1 MSPRTVL
8 GSLAV
13 ALLTIPVAGPAAA
26 APPERVRF
34 NRDVRPILA
43 DACFSCHGPAQQKA
57 GLRLDRPESA
67 TKPNK
72 RGDAAVVPGKPDASE
87 LVRRIHSG
95 EETEQMPPADSH
107 KTLTAAQK
115 ATLKRWVAEGAVY
128 EAHWSF
134 AKLTKPPVPAGP
146 EGGNPIDA
154 FLAEQIARAGLSAN
168 PEADRPTLIRRVAF
182 ALTGL
187 PPTPKEVDTFLADT
201 SPDAYEK
208 MADRYLASPRF
219 GEEMAR
225 HWLDLARYAD
235 THGLHLDNE
244 RGTWPYRDWV
254 VRAFNENKPFDRF
267 TVEQLAGDL
276 LPGPTKEQLV
286 ATGFNRCNVTTGE
299 GGSIDAEWHFRNAVD
314 RAAVAAETWLGL
326 TAGCAQCHDHKFDP
340 ISQKEF
346 YQLYA
351 FFSSADGP
359 ALDGNA
365 LLHGPAVK
373 LATPEQERKL
383 ADLDRRLAALH
394 ADIAAAT
401 ARYADPAV
409 VAAVAG
415 PVAGKDAADPA
426 LSFRAWV
433 ESRGGP
439 DKAKLPK
446 DIAAILTGAKPNPQ
460 QMQQLRAHYLRHV
473 CSLTPGLDPLTTA
486 RDAAA
491 AERKKLDDS
500 IPGSMIFRDAPTVR
514 PAFVMLRGQYTKP
527 GDPVEPNTPAALPPL
542 PPTKGR
548 PTRLDLARW
557 VVSPENPL
565 TARVHVNRLWQQFF
579 GTGLSRTSSDV
590 GVQGEPP
597 THPELLDWLA
607 SEFMRPTPAN
617 RRRESPGGPTDNPA
631 NRRRESPGG
640 PTDNPANRRRESPG
654 GPTDNPANQRR
665 ESPGGP
671 TDNPANQRRES
682 PGGPTDNPATHVA
695 GSPGA
700 WDIKHMVRLLVTSAA
715 FRRSAKVTPEL
726 LRADPENRLYARG
739 PRFRLD
745 AEQVRDNAL
754 FVGGLLDP
762 TLGGKGVKPYQPE
775 NIWEP
780 VAYTGSNTRNY
791 KPDSGPALYR
801 RSLCT
806 FFKRTAPPPFL
817 ANFDAP
823 NREQPCGRRDR
834 SNTPLQALQLLND
847 VQHVEAAR
855 AFAERILTEGGPSP
869 TERIAFAFQA
879 VLARQPSA
887 AELRV
892 LEDELT
898 AHLARYAKAPDDAK
912 KLIAVGESKPK
923 AGAKPD
929 ELAAYT
935 LVAST
940 LLNLDETLTRN

>member
-1 MSPRTVL
+1 VTVTL
-8 GSLAV
+8 
-13 ALLTIPVAGPAAA
+13 PWPAAA
-26 APPERVRF
+26 AEPLRF

-43 DACFSCHGPAQQKA
+43 DACFGCHGPGQQKA
-57 GLRLDRPESA
+57 GLRLDQSASA

-72 RGDAAVVPGKPDASE
+72 RGDAAIVPGKPDESE
-87 LVRRIHSG
+87 AIRRIFSD
-95 EETEQMPPADSH
+95 EETEVMPPADSH
-107 KTLTAAQK
+107 KKLTAAQK
-115 ATLKRWVAEGAVY
+115 ATLKRWVSEGAVY
-128 EAHWSF
+128 EPHWSF
-134 AKLTKPPVPAGP
+134 AKLTKPPVPRAAGSRP
-146 EGGNPIDA
+146 RDPIDA
-154 FLAEQIARAGLSAN
+154 FLAERYTKTDLTPN
-168 PEADRPTLIRRVAF
+168 PEADRPTLIRRVSF

-187 PPTPKEVDTFLADT
+187 PPTPQAVGAYLSDT

-208 MADRYLASPRF
+208 MVDRYLASPRF

-254 VRAFNENKPFDRF
+254 VRAFNENKPFDQF

-276 LPGPTKEQLV
+276 LRNPTTDQLV

-351 FFSSADGP
+351 FFYSAEGP
-359 ALDGNA
+359 ALDGNT
-365 LLHGPAVK
+365 LLHAPFVK
-373 LATPEQERKL
+373 LATPEQERRL
-383 ADLDRRLAALH
+383 RDMDRRLAALN
-394 ADIAAAT
+394 ADIAGVT
-401 ARYADPAV
+401 ARYADPALA
-409 VAAVAG
+409 AAVAG
-415 PVAGKDAADPA
+415 PAAGKDAADLS

-433 ESRGGP
+433 DARGGP
-439 DKAKLPK
+439 DKEKLPK
-446 DIAAILTGAKPNPQ
+446 EIAAILTSTAKPNPQ
-460 QMQQLRAHYLRHV
+460 QTQQLRTYHLRNV
-473 CSLTPGLDPLTTA
+473 CSLTPGLDPLTTV
-486 RDAAA
+486 RDALA

-514 PAFVMLRGQYTKP
+514 PAYVMIRGQYNKL
-527 GDPVEPNTPAALPPL
+527 GERVEPNTPSALPPL
-542 PPTKGR
+542 RSAKDR

-565 TARVHVNRLWQQFF
+565 TARVYVNRLWQQFF
-579 GTGLSRTSSDV
+579 GTGLARTSSDV
-590 GVQGEPP
+590 GAQGEPP
-597 THPELLDWLA
+597 THPELLEYLA
-607 SEFMRPTPAN
+607 ATFRDDGWDVKATV
-617 RRRESPGGPTDNPA
+617 RR
-631 NRRRESPGG
+631 
-640 PTDNPANRRRESPG
+640 
-654 GPTDNPANQRR
+654 
-665 ESPGGP
+665 
-671 TDNPANQRRES
+671 
-682 PGGPTDNPATHVA
+682 
-695 GSPGA
+695 
-700 WDIKHMVRLLVTSAA
+700 LVTSAA
-715 FRRSAKVTPEL
+715 FRRSSKVTSEL

-754 FVGGLLDP
+754 FVAGLLDP
-762 TLGGKGVKPYQPE
+762 AVGGKGVKPYQPD

-780 VAYTGSNTRNY
+780 VAFTGSNTQFY
-791 KPDSGPALYR
+791 KRDAGSALYR
-801 RSLCT
+801 RSLYT

-817 ANFDAP
+817 SNFDAP

-834 SNTPLQALQLLND
+834 SNTPLQALQLMND

-855 AFAERILTEGGPSP
+855 ALAGRILAEGGQTPA
-869 TERIAFAFQA
+869 ERIAFAFKV
-879 VLARQPSA
+879 VLARDPSP
-887 AELRV
+887 AELDV
-892 LEDELT
+892 IEEELA
-898 AHLARYAKAPDDAK
+898 AHLARYAKAPGDAK
-912 KLIAVGESKPK
+912 KLITVGESKPK
-923 AGAKPD
+923 DGLKPE